1 MRIKRGTV
9 KNRKHKKMLKQA
21 KGYRMTYSK
30 LFRRAKEAVW
40 HAGSYSY
47 GHRRHRKSQ
56 KRREWIETISAG
68 LAGSGVSY
76 SKFVGELKK
85 NNIEIDRKNLAV
97 MAVDRPEH
105 FAELVKSVS

>member
-21 KGYRMTYSK
+21 KGYRMSYSK
-30 LFRRAKEAVW
+30 LYRRAKEAVW

-47 GHRRHRKSQ
+47 GHRRHRRAQ
-56 KRREWIETISAG
+56 KRREWIETISAK

-76 SKFVGELKK
+76 SKFVGGLKK
-85 NNIEIDRKNLAV
+85 NNIEIDRKNLAI
-97 MAVDRPEH
+97 MAIDKPAH
-105 FAELVKSVS
+105 FDALVETVK